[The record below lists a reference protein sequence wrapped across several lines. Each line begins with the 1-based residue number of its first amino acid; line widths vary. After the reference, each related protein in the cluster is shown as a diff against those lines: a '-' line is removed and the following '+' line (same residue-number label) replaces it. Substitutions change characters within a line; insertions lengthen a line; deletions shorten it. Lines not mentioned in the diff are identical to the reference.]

1 MKSGSATGATRD
13 NGGMS
18 SPRSLSACCPE
29 PPLPTGADGRIHG
42 RAEVVARIVESCAG
56 PGAVPLV
63 LVTGPAGIGRSAV
76 LAQARAR
83 ADDLGMSTADV
94 PVVFAGLDVR
104 EVAGGIPGA
113 LGAEPESGESP
124 WATLQRVLSGRRT
137 RAVVFLDDAQRLDAR
152 STSRLLGAVRGLA
165 NVPITFVCAVRTPAD
180 TTGPLAELVAAGL
193 ARVERLRPLPVA
205 AVRGI
210 LVDRLG
216 AKPAGGLAESLRDRC
231 RGTPALVHAAVD
243 GYLRGGVLRVVDQ
256 HAHLVGDRFP
266 ARPSGEPAPALPGG
280 GADADGSAPE
290 VLRAL
295 AVLHPLREAA
305 PGLIA
310 RSLGRGEGRI
320 RRLLREWCARGVL
333 LPDRRG
339 GFRFRV
345 PMLAAVLA
353 GRLGLFERR
362 RIAQLAVAALIEGTA
377 TAPDEHYLADRMA
390 EAGNLVD
397 RDRAVAE
404 LHRRVDEVAAVD
416 GDRAER
422 WSRAAAKLCADPAA
436 GAVLLH
442 RRAVICARHRRFR
455 RAVELADAALGAES
469 LPAASAQE
477 LRIIRGL
484 GWAGAGELAALREL
498 ADDGAAGVVVRA
510 AARCLLGR
518 WSDAH
523 DLLVGNAPEW
533 ERDSATIHLGRLLR
547 GTSGALLGRADEE
560 PPRPED
566 EVAELLVDALT
577 LHTGA
582 HRTPATSAPR
592 RAISSARAGNWDEA
606 LDRCRATLA
615 AEPVHGAVPGLTVL
629 FRDMA
634 TMLSARGRLSRADA
648 VLAEARARNAP
659 MPHLLL
665 LAEAELAGLFGERD
679 RARALLEE
687 ALRSAA
693 DLGVLGATAPVWR
706 RLACWE
712 ARHGSPATASRCADR
727 AADGDPVPVS
737 ARGERELARAV
748 ADEDRDAATAA
759 ITIAA
764 DLGDPFGYAGTVLA
778 VAEHGLADR
787 ESASAAYRI
796 FGELDA
802 LVPRARMRALLP
814 AKELGEQGQ
823 AATVEE
829 NERLLAR
836 LVAEGLSNQQLAA
849 VLATTEKSVEGR
861 LSRCFKRAGYR
872 SRAEFATAT
881 VNAEFF
887 GAGAM

>member
-1 MKSGSATGATRD
+1 
-13 NGGMS
+13 MS
-18 SPRSLSACCPE
+18 SPRSLSACRPE
-29 PPLPTGADGRIHG
+29 PPLPAGADGRIHG

-56 PGAVPLV
+56 SDAVPLV
-63 LVTGPAGIGRSAV
+63 LITGPAGIGRSAV

-83 ADDLGMSTADV
+83 AEELGMSTVDV

-113 LGAEPESGESP
+113 LGAEPEPGESP
-124 WATLQRVLSGRRT
+124 WATLQRVLSGKRT
-137 RAVVFLDDAQRLDAR
+137 RAVVFLDDVQRLDAR

-165 NVPITFVCAVRTPAD
+165 RVPITFVCAVRTPAD
-180 TTGPLAELVAAGL
+180 ISAPLAELLAAGL

-216 AKPAGGLAESLRDRC
+216 AKPARGLAESLRDRC

-256 HAHLVGDRFP
+256 HAHLVSDRFP
-266 ARPSGEPAPALPGG
+266 VRPGGEPAPALPGG
-280 GADADGSAPE
+280 GADADGAAPE

-295 AVLHPLREAA
+295 AVLHPLGEAA
-305 PGLIA
+305 PALIA
-310 RSLGRGEGRI
+310 RSLGRGEGQV
-320 RRLLREWCARGVL
+320 RLLLRDWCARGVL
-333 LPDRRG
+333 LPDPRG
-339 GFRFRV
+339 GLRFRV
-345 PMLAAVLA
+345 PMLAAVLT

-362 RIAQLAVAALIEGTA
+362 RIAQLAVTALIEGAA

-404 LHRRVDEVAAVD
+404 LRRRVDEVAAVD

-422 WSRAAAKLCADPAA
+422 WSRAAVKLCADPVA

-455 RAVELADAALGAES
+455 RAVELADAALGAEPGA

-484 GWAGAGELAALREL
+484 GLAGAGELAALRDL
-498 ADDGAAGVVVRA
+498 ADDGTAGIVVRA
-510 AARCLLGR
+510 AALCLLDR
-518 WSDAH
+518 WADAH
-523 DLLVGNAPEW
+523 DLLSRNAPAW
-533 ERDSATIHLGRLLR
+533 ERDTTTVHLGRVLR
-547 GTSGALLGRADEE
+547 GVAGALLGRAGGE
-560 PPRPED
+560 PPRPD
-566 EVAELLVDALT
+566 GEVAELLLDALT

-582 HRTPATSAPR
+582 HGTPATSEPR
-592 RAISSARAGNWDEA
+592 RAIESARAGNWDEA

-629 FRDMA
+629 YRDMA
-634 TMLSARGRLSRADA
+634 TMLSARGRLSRAGA
-648 VLAEARARNAP
+648 VLAEARSRNAP

-665 LAEAELAGLFGERD
+665 LAEADLAGLLGEPE
-679 RARALLEE
+679 RARGLLEE
-687 ALRSAA
+687 ALRRAA
-693 DLGVLGATAPVWR
+693 DVGVFGATAPVWR

-712 ARHGSPATASRCADR
+712 AHHGSPSTASRCADR
-727 AADGDPVPVS
+727 AGDDEPVTES
-737 ARGERELARAV
+737 ARRERELARAV
-748 ADEDRDAATAA
+748 ADADPAAATAA
-759 ITIAA
+759 ITTAA
-764 DLGDPFGYAGTVLA
+764 NLGDPFGYAGTVLA

-814 AKELGEQGQ
+814 ARELGVQGQ

-836 LVAEGLSNQQLAA
+836 MVAEGLSNQQLAA
-849 VLATTEKSVEGR
+849 VLAGTEKSVEGR